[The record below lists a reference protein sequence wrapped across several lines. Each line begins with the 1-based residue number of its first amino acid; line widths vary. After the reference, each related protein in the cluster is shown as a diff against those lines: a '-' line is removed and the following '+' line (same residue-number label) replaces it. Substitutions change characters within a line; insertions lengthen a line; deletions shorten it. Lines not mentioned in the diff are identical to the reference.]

1 MGFGEIHKESLFN
14 FMSIIMDDFFWK
26 TQYTVIMFFIDT
38 ILILLLIFSRKR
50 SLQHKKYKNY
60 FLKKPKIIRI
70 NPIGINDT
78 NR

>member
-38 ILILLLIFSRKR
+38 ILILLLIFSIKR
-50 SLQHKKYKNY
+50 SL
-60 FLKKPKIIRI
+60 
-70 NPIGINDT
+70 
-78 NR
+78 